1 MGNVL
6 RSQTGEEY
14 NNEDHFELIFGN
26 KVIKNYTTPLH
37 NEIIEEIKSALR
49 SKAKEAKK
57 NCRFFSDTVALWCG
71 DMNDEF
77 TDSMFL
83 PDIMAVCDPKE
94 GEIRQ
99 DGVHVVPEFVCE
111 VTSASSWGYDLNQK
125 RQVYKGI
132 GVKEY
137 WVVDPEKRYVAI
149 HVLDDPEGSYTAHWE
164 QLDRP
169 VRTRVSDVE
178 IDLRDIFQ
186 MN

>member
-1 MGNVL
+1 M
-6 RSQTGEEY
+6 EEHY
-14 NNEDHFELIFGN
+14 EMIFGT
-26 KVIKNYTTPLH
+26 KVIKERSSPLH
-37 NEIIEEIKSALR
+37 NEIIGEIVSFLKEEIIGIWGNEKIT
-49 SKAKEAKK
+49 KKEMSVKW
-57 NCRFFSDTVALWCG
+57 RFFTNTVALWCG
-71 DMNDEF
+71 DINDEF
-77 TDSMFL
+77 NDSLFL

-94 GEIRQ
+94 GDIRQ

-178 IDLRDIFQ
+178 IDLRDVFQ
-186 MN
+186 MC